1 MIKPADS
8 ISGTRRKRASFAES
22 GGDSRD
28 RLTGQIERVTFHSDE
43 SGFAVLK
50 VKARGHRDLVAVV
63 GTLFN
68 VTPGEW
74 VEAEGRW
81 VIDPQH
87 GRQFKAEDL
96 RTTHPDTLE
105 GIEKYLG
112 SGLIKGIGPVY
123 ASKLVKA
130 FGKDVFDVIENR
142 SKLLQKVEGIGPM
155 RRMTI
160 KDAWNEHKFVREIMT
175 FLLSHGVST
184 SRAFRIYRTY
194 GEKAIER
201 VMSDPYCLTRDIW
214 GIGFKTADQIAQRIG
229 IARDSDIR
237 ARAGTEYVL
246 QELIGDGHCAY
257 PRSALV
263 DEAVKILEI
272 ATQIV
277 DDAVRHGLEHGR
289 LVQDNAPDNEPLIYL
304 KTLYQAETLLADN
317 LCDLASGKHPCPPV
331 IVEKAIEWVQEQVR
345 LELAPEQKDAIRK
358 AVDNK
363 VMIITGGPG
372 VGKTTLVNSI
382 LKIFRAKKLKVV
394 LCAPT
399 GRAAKRMSET
409 TGMTAKTIHRLL
421 EYDPSSGQFKHDM
434 NRKLSG
440 DVFVVDE
447 TSMIDVVLAHQ
458 FARAIPRHAAVIW
471 VGDVDQL
478 PSVGP
483 GTVLRDLIDCG
494 AFPVC
499 RLTEVFRQA
508 ASSSIV
514 TNAHRINKGQMPY
527 YPEGDEQKKETDFY
541 FVRCE
546 EPEAAADRVVR
557 LVKESL
563 PRRFGF
569 DPLEHIQVIT
579 PMQRGVLG
587 ARALNQSLQEAL
599 NPEGEYIEKFGYRYR
614 AGDKV
619 MQMINDYQK
628 DVYNGDIGR
637 IAELNREERE
647 ISVRFEGRGLVNY
660 DFQELDEL
668 SLSYAITVHKS
679 QGSEYPCV
687 VVPVHT
693 QHYML
698 LQRNLLYTAI
708 TRGKRLVVILGMP
721 KAVGIAV
728 NRTESKRRITLLGN
742 RLASGMGLREG
753 FFS

>member
-1 MIKPADS
+1 MIKPAQSDS
-8 ISGTRRKRASFAES
+8 GARKKRAPFPVS
-22 GGDSRD
+22 GGEAQN
-28 RLTGQIERVTFHSDE
+28 RLTGQIERVTFHSE
-43 SGFAVLK
+43 ETGFAVLK

-63 GTLFN
+63 GTLVN

-87 GRQFKAEDL
+87 GRQFKANEL

-130 FGKDVFDVIENR
+130 FGKDVFDIIDNR

-155 RRMTI
+155 RRAQI
-160 KDAWNEHKFVREIMT
+160 KSAWNEHKYVREIMT

-184 SRAFRIYRTY
+184 ARALRIYRTY

-201 VMSDPYCLTRDIW
+201 VMSDPYCLARDIW

-229 IARDSDIR
+229 IAQDSALR
-237 ARAGTEYVL
+237 ARAGAEYVL
-246 QELIGDGHCAY
+246 QELTNDGHCAY
-257 PRSALV
+257 PRSALA

-272 ATQIV
+272 PSQIV
-277 DDAVRHGLEHGR
+277 DDAIQHGLEEGR
-289 LVQDNAPDNEPLIYL
+289 LVQDAGPDQEPLIYL
-304 KTLYQAETLLADN
+304 KPLYQAETQLAVC
-317 LCDLASGKHPCPPV
+317 LGDLMKGEHPCPPIQV
-331 IVEKAIEWVQEQVR
+331 DKAIAWVQQQVR
-345 LELAPEQKDAIRK
+345 LELAPAQQGAIRE
-358 AVDNK
+358 AVSHK

-399 GRAAKRMSET
+399 GRAAKRMSEM

-421 EYDPSSGQFKHDM
+421 EYDPSNGRFKHDLH
-434 NRKLSG
+434 RKLAG

-447 TSMIDVVLAHQ
+447 TSMIDVVLAYQ
-458 FARAIPRHAAVIW
+458 LACAIPRHAAVIW

-483 GTVLRDLIDCG
+483 GTVLRDLIDSNV
-494 AFPVC
+494 FPVC

-508 ASSSIV
+508 ASSAIV
-514 TNAHRINKGQMPY
+514 TNAHRVNQGQMPQ
-527 YPEGDEQKKETDFY
+527 YPVGDEQKKAATDFY
-541 FVRCE
+541 FIRGDDPE
-546 EPEAAADRVVR
+546 EASAR
-557 LVKESL
+557 LVKLVKETL

-579 PMQRGVLG
+579 PMQKGVLG
-587 ARALNQSLQEAL
+587 ARTLNQVLQQAL
-599 NPEGEYIEKFGYRYR
+599 NPVGEDIERFGYRFR
-614 AGDKV
+614 VGDKV

-628 DVYNGDIGR
+628 DVFNGDIGR
-637 IAELNREERE
+637 IVELDRAERE
-647 ISVRFEGRGLVNY
+647 IRVRFEGRGVVTY
-660 DFQELDEL
+660 DFQELDEVA
-668 SLSYAITVHKS
+668 LSYAITVHKS

-693 QHYML
+693 QHFML

-708 TRGKRLVVILGMP
+708 TRGKRLVVLIGMP
-721 KAVGIAV
+721 KAVGMAV
-728 NRTESKRRITLLGN
+728 KRTESKQRVTLLSR
-742 RLASGMGLREG
+742 RLAAP
-753 FFS
+753 